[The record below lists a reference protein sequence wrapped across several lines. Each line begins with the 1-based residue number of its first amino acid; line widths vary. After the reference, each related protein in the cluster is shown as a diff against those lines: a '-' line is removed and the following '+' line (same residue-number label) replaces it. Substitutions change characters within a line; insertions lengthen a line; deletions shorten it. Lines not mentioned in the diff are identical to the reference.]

1 MNVCGTFSSSQPFT
15 LTLLMLLSFQF
26 SLTRGGLVAALFLW
40 LTPALAMG
48 ADWPPPVKIDPQ
60 VMGIDLPA
68 GTVTKGTGEVVT
80 THDAASQPTVGKI
93 YCRVGPNALL
103 LLPDGQIVPRKKGEF
118 SPTDRKFEPAD
129 KKVLGEKILR
139 DEFPG
144 YKTKQTNHYLYI
156 YNTSEEFA
164 LATSRIL
171 ETMLPGVILHGK
183 AMQIEVRDPTLPL
196 VVVMFKDE
204 ADFQKFQRMPAGVVA
219 YYHTLSNRVFMYENS
234 HLADARPDLA
244 VQQAL
249 ATIAHEGAH
258 QILHNIGVQQR
269 LSLWPMWLS
278 EGMAEYFAP
287 TTAGEKLRWKGAG
300 QVNDLRMF
308 ELEQYVK
315 SRAAEKP
322 DGQLI
327 EHTTQAARLTSTGYA
342 TAWSLTHYLAK
353 NKRAE
358 FNEFV
363 KKMSELGPLEATGN
377 IVPPGLVR
385 ENLAIFQ
392 KQFGENLPDLEN
404 RLVLHLKKQPYTD
417 PFANMP
423 HYVATVQAADGRRP
437 IRNVNTFH
445 SRQLAEKWA
454 KETVDLL
461 PVAARARAETKVS
474 LFPNRNAA
482 EAWARQWS
490 ASK

>member
-1 MNVCGTFSSSQPFT
+1 MR
-15 LTLLMLLSFQF
+15 LLSCSGHSYIGVMLLACATSC
-26 SLTRGGLVAALFLW
+26 T
-40 LTPALAMG
+40 LANA
-48 ADWPPPVKIDPQ
+48 ADWPAPVKIDPQ
-60 VMGIDLPA
+60 MMGIDLPA
-68 GTVTKGTGEVVT
+68 GTVTPGKNETVT
-80 THDAASQPTVGKI
+80 THDTAAQPVVGRI
-93 YCRVGPNALL
+93 YCNVGSSALV
-103 LLPDGQIVPRKKGEF
+103 LLPDGQLAPRKKGEF
-118 SPTDRKFEPAD
+118 TPTDRKFEPAD
-129 KKVLGEKILR
+129 KKLLGEKLLR
-139 DEFPG
+139 EEFPG
-144 YKTKQTNHYLYI
+144 FKSKQTNHYLYI
-156 YNTSEEFA
+156 YNTSEEFS

-183 AMQIEVRDPTLPL
+183 AMQIEVREPTLPL
-196 VVVMFKDE
+196 VVVMFKTE
-204 ADFQKFQRMPAGVVA
+204 AEFQKYQRMPPGVVA
-219 YYHTLSNRVFMYENS
+219 YYHTLTNRVFMYEQS
-234 HLADARPDLA
+234 RLSDSRPDLA

-287 TTAGEKLRWKGAG
+287 TTAGERLRWKGAG

-315 SRAAEKP
+315 SRASEKP

-342 TAWSLTHYLAK
+342 TAWALTHYLAK
-353 NKRAE
+353 NKRVE
-358 FNEFV
+358 FNGFV

-385 ENLAIFQ
+385 ENFAIFQ
-392 KQFGENLPDLEN
+392 KQFGEDLPEMEN

-417 PFANMP
+417 PFAHMP
-423 HYVATVQAADGRRP
+423 HFVATITAADGRRP
-437 IRNVNTFH
+437 IKSVNTFH
-445 SRQLAEKWA
+445 SPSLAEKWV
-454 KETVDLL
+454 KETVEKL
-461 PVAARARAETKVS
+461 PEAARPSADTAVRA
-474 LFPNRNAA
+474 FPNRPAA

-490 ASK
+490 GGK

>member
-1 MNVCGTFSSSQPFT
+1 MV
-15 LTLLMLLSFQF
+15 
-26 SLTRGGLVAALFLW
+26 
-40 LTPALAMG
+40 G
-48 ADWPPPVKIDPQ
+48 A
-60 VMGIDLPA
+60 
-68 GTVTKGTGEVVT
+68 
-80 THDAASQPTVGKI
+80 
-93 YCRVGPNALL
+93 NALV

-129 KKVLGEKILR
+129 KKVLGEKLLR
-139 DEFPG
+139 EEFPG
-144 YKTKQTNHYLYI
+144 FKTKQTNHYLYI

-183 AMQIEVRDPTLPL
+183 AMQIEVREPTLPL
-196 VVVMFKDE
+196 VVIMFQSE
-204 ADFQKFQRMPAGVVA
+204 AEFQKYQRMPPGVVA
-219 YYHTLSNRVFMYENS
+219 YYHTLTNRVFMYEQS
-234 HLADARPDLA
+234 RLADSRPDLA

-342 TAWSLTHYLAK
+342 TAWALTHYLAK

-363 KKMSELGPLEATGN
+363 KKMSELGPLEASGS

-385 ENLAIFQ
+385 ENLAAFQ
-392 KQFGENLPDLEN
+392 IKFGENLPDIEN

-417 PFANMP
+417 PVAHLP
-423 HYVATVQAADGRRP
+423 HFVATVQAADGRRP
-437 IRNVNTFH
+437 IRTVNTFH
-445 SRQLAEKWA
+445 STSLAEKWLRD
-454 KETVDLL
+454 TVDNL
-461 PVAARARAETKVS
+461 PDGAKPKAETAVRA
-474 LFPNRNAA
+474 FPNRPTA

-490 ASK
+490 GGK